1 MNLDYLKETGFN
13 AIWLSPIF
21 KSPMKDF
28 GYDISDFID
37 IDPVFGTLKDF
48 QDLLQ
53 AAHDR
58 DLKVLLDFVPNHS
71 SDEHE
76 WFKKSVAKEEPYTDY
91 YVWLDPKG
99 IDFNGDPIP
108 PNNWVKG
115 QLGHP

>member
-1 MNLDYLKETGFN
+1 MVLLYWSAKL
-13 AIWLSPIF
+13 AICF
-21 KSPMKDF
+21 C
-28 GYDISDFID
+28 
-37 IDPVFGTLKDF
+37 
-48 QDLLQ
+48 Q
-53 AAHDR
+53 